1 MSGSHSVEGVEGTV
15 INGVKDMTTKIGVIG
30 LGAMGGLYARHLMKA
45 GYEVLGCDLNAAHTA
60 SLEKEGGEVAASPRE
75 TADRAEILITSL
87 PSLAALEAVIVGKDG
102 IIHGGREGQI
112 LIDTCTLKVSDKVD
126 LGERTAS
133 AGRVF
138 LDAPI
143 SGTPPMV
150 ADLKASLYVSG
161 DEAAYIICKPV
172 IEAFTGTNFFVG
184 PVGDASKMKI
194 LANYLVGVHTV
205 AAAECMVLGMKAGLD
220 PALIHDVL
228 PKGAGGS
235 TMLQVRGE
243 YMAKSDYRY
252 EDGTIFDIIR
262 KDASIISEYAAE
274 LSAPINLFAAARQTF
289 NSAVALGLD
298 HMELAAVCRA
308 VEVAAGHERDMVE

>member
-1 MSGSHSVEGVEGTV
+1 
-15 INGVKDMTTKIGVIG
+15 MTTKIGVIG
-30 LGAMGGLYARHLMKA
+30 LGAMGALYARHLLKA
-45 GYEVLGCDLNAAHTA
+45 GYRVVGCDLDPAHEAT
-60 SLEKEGGEVAASPRE
+60 LEKEGGEVAVSPQE
-75 TADRAEILITSL
+75 AADRVEILITSL
-87 PSLAALEAVIVGKDG
+87 PSLAALETVIGGEDG

-112 LIDTCTLKVSDKVD
+112 LIDTCTLKVTDKVT
-126 LGERTAS
+126 LGEQMAE

-150 ADLKASLYVSG
+150 ADLKASLYVGG
-161 DEAAYIICKPV
+161 DEDAYTTCKPV
-172 IEAFTGTNFFVG
+172 IEAFTGSNFYVG

-220 PALIHDVL
+220 PTLIHDVL

-274 LSAPINLFAAARQTF
+274 LNAPINLFAAARQTF

-298 HMELAAVCRA
+298 QMELAAVCRA
-308 VEVAAGHERDMVE
+308 VEVAAGYKRDTVQ

>member
-1 MSGSHSVEGVEGTV
+1 
-15 INGVKDMTTKIGVIG
+15 MT
-30 LGAMGGLYARHLMKA
+30 
-45 GYEVLGCDLNAAHTA
+45 
-60 SLEKEGGEVAASPRE
+60 
-75 TADRAEILITSL
+75 
-87 PSLAALEAVIVGKDG
+87 
-102 IIHGGREGQI
+102 
-112 LIDTCTLKVSDKVD
+112 DKVT
-126 LGERTAS
+126 LGEEMAE

-143 SGTPPMV
+143 SGTLPWW
-150 ADLKASLYVSG
+150 LTSRLLYVGG
-161 DEAAYIICKPV
+161 DEDAYTTCRPV
-172 IEAFTGTNFFVG
+172 IEAFTGSSFYVG

-274 LSAPINLFAAARQTF
+274 LNAPINRLFAAARQTF

-298 HMELAAVCRA
+298 QMELAAVCRA
-308 VEVAAGHERDMVE
+308 VEVAAGYKRDLVE

>member
-1 MSGSHSVEGVEGTV
+1 
-15 INGVKDMTTKIGVIG
+15 MTTKIGVIG
-30 LGAMGGLYARHLMKA
+30 LGAMGALYARHLLKA
-45 GYEVLGCDLNAAHTA
+45 GYGVVGCDLDPAHEAA
-60 SLEKEGGEVAASPRE
+60 LEKEGGEVAVSPRE
-75 TADRAEILITSL
+75 AADRVEILITSL
-87 PSLAALEAVIVGKDG
+87 PSLAALETVIGGEDG

-112 LIDTCTLKVSDKVD
+112 LIDTCTLKVTDKVT
-126 LGERTAS
+126 LGEEMAE

-150 ADLKASLYVSG
+150 ADLKASLYVGG
-161 DEAAYIICKPV
+161 DEDAYTICKPV
-172 IEAFTGTNFFVG
+172 IEAFTGSNFYVG

-220 PALIHDVL
+220 PTLIHDVL

-274 LSAPINLFAAARQTF
+274 LNAPINLFAAARQTF

-298 HMELAAVCRA
+298 QMELAAVCRA
-308 VEVAAGHERDMVE
+308 VEVAAGYKRDLVD

>member
-1 MSGSHSVEGVEGTV
+1 
-15 INGVKDMTTKIGVIG
+15 MTTKIGVIG
-30 LGAMGGLYARHLMKA
+30 LGAMGALYARHLLKA
-45 GYEVLGCDLNAAHTA
+45 GYGVVGCDLDPAHEAA
-60 SLEKEGGEVAASPRE
+60 LEKEGGEVAVSPQE
-75 TADRAEILITSL
+75 AADRVEILITSL
-87 PSLAALEAVIVGKDG
+87 PSLAALETVIGGEDG

-112 LIDTCTLKVSDKVD
+112 LIDTCTLKVTDKVA
-126 LGERTAS
+126 LGEQMAE

-150 ADLKASLYVSG
+150 ADLKASLYVGG
-161 DEAAYIICKPV
+161 DEDAYTICKPV
-172 IEAFTGTNFFVG
+172 IEAFTGSNFYVG

-220 PALIHDVL
+220 PTLIHDVL

-274 LSAPINLFAAARQTF
+274 LNAPINLFAAARQTF

-298 HMELAAVCRA
+298 QMELAAVCRA
-308 VEVAAGHERDMVE
+308 VEVAAGYKRDTVQ